1 MTVLFVAHMIKTWAT
16 VSLSKECQAHI
27 QADSQFVPV
36 FGCNLC
42 NVNISFRKVPVTIT
56 QKMTAD

>member
-1 MTVLFVAHMIKTWAT
+1 MIKTWAT